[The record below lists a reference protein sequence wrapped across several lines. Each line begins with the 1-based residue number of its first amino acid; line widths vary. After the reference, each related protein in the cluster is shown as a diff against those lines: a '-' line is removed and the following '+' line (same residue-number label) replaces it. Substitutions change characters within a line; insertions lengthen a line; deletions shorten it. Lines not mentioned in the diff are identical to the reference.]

1 MDNSV
6 GAIPRRPA
14 AGIDLDLSATL
25 LLSAL
30 AAGLLGQ
37 GAYAGWMQC
46 WVGLLVGAAALLAFA
61 RRPGPAT
68 TSRHGPRLA
77 AAALAAGV
85 LAAWMVIGGAAHGE
99 VLAGARAALLL
110 TGFVTVLV
118 TCRRLSDQGRQVV
131 LDGATAVGLLVA
143 GTGWLGVTM
152 HHSPWGMVAQGL
164 WRASSAITYPNAT
177 AAALVP
183 LALVTVARLTSR
195 PRSAALGLAAT
206 ALLTGIAATGS
217 RAGAGTV
224 AAGLLVLAIL
234 LGWRVV
240 GWSLL
245 GPVLGAGV
253 ALLGMLPSV
262 PVAATARPVLAGV
275 ALLCGC
281 GLSVAVP
288 RTSRAVAL
296 ATASVAALAVPLAIA
311 LTPAGQLSTAAGA
324 VVSARLTVSSP
335 GRLAAVRPAVRAIAA
350 SPLTG
355 LGPGR
360 PLLLHTGPTGLVGTI
375 RYVHNEYLQTAVDF
389 GLVGA
394 VLFTVFAAALGRTLW
409 PPPGAG
415 AGREVWAG
423 VVAGVAALAAHSAVD
438 FIWHVAAIPLVA
450 AALIG
455 VAAPGPG
462 PPGLPFRKPITSNE
476 ELP

>member
-1 MDNSV
+1 VDSSV

-14 AGIDLDLSATL
+14 AGIDLDLGATL
-25 LLSAL
+25 LLSGL

-46 WVGLLVGAAALLAFA
+46 WVGLLIGAAALLAFA
-61 RRPGPAT
+61 RPGPAT
-68 TSRHGPRLA
+68 APRHGPRLA

-85 LAAWMVIGGAAHGE
+85 LAAWMVIGGAAHGA
-99 VLAGARAALLL
+99 VLAGSRSALLL

-118 TCRRLSDQGRQVV
+118 TCRRLSDQGREVV
-131 LDGATAVGLLVA
+131 LDGVTVVGLLVA

-183 LALVTVARLTSR
+183 LALVTVARLTGR
-195 PRSAALGLAAT
+195 PRSPALGLAAT
-206 ALLTGIAATGS
+206 GLFTGIAATGS
-217 RAGAGTV
+217 RAGAGTI
-224 AAGLLVLAIL
+224 AAGLIVLAVL
-234 LGWRVV
+234 LGWRAV
-240 GWSLL
+240 GWALL

-262 PVAATARPVLAGV
+262 PVAATARPALAGV

-296 ATASVAALAVPLAIA
+296 ATASAAALAVPLAIA
-311 LTPAGQLSTAAGA
+311 LAPAGQLWTAARTVA
-324 VVSARLTVSSP
+324 AARLTVASP

-350 SPLTG
+350 SPFTG

-360 PLLLHTGPTGLVGTI
+360 PLLLRTGPTGLVGTI

-394 VLFTVFAAALGRTLW
+394 VLFTVFAGALGRTLW
-409 PPPGAG
+409 PPPGVG
-415 AGREVWAG
+415 PGREVWAG
-423 VVAGVAALAAHSAVD
+423 VVAGIAALAAHSAVD

-462 PPGLPFRKPITSNE
+462 RPGLPFRNPTTSNE